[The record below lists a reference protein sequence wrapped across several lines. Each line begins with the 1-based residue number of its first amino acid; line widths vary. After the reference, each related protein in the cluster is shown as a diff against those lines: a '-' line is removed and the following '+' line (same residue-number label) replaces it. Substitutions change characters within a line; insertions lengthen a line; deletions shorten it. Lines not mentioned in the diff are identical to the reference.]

1 MGPPLPEGRG
11 RTVGPAVLVLLLFW
25 PLAVF
30 GGRGAATAISV
41 SVTCILF
48 ALALK
53 SPFAQHGALRRLD
66 LALLATALLTVVQA
80 VPAPRAVVD
89 VVSPQDAAV
98 RRVLSL
104 DPSAAPGWLPLSI
117 DGQATVWAS
126 LVAIGAI
133 ALFFAARTI
142 FTSGGVRQTVRGIS
156 AIGLVV
162 SGVAIAQAATAGRM
176 IYWLFRT
183 EYEGPL
189 PFGPFV
195 NRNHFATWT
204 IMAAPLCLG
213 YIVARASKTR
223 TSHAVSANPR
233 TRLARLADGRTLW
246 LTAAGATMIGAL
258 LLSLSRSGIVSLAA
272 ATIAS
277 ALLLR
282 PRTSSGRGWWLAAAL
297 IVTVGLGV
305 SRADLPALADR
316 FTRSGSRVE
325 NRVRIWRDTLPVV
338 RDFWLTGTGVGTY
351 RTAMLYY
358 QRSERDVQFNQAH
371 NHYLQATAEGGV
383 VLLALIACASVALA
397 HVVRQRL
404 ATDASGYYWIRA
416 GAATGLLAVA
426 LQSFWETGLVMP
438 ANAGL
443 AAVLAAIAIHERP
456 PAEKSIFMD

>member
-1 MGPPLPEGRG
+1 M
-11 RTVGPAVLVLLLFW
+11 LLLLW
-25 PLAVF
+25 PLAAF
-30 GGRGAATAISV
+30 GGRGAATAIPFSV
-41 SVTCILF
+41 SCIL
-48 ALALK
+48 LALVLRF
-53 SPFAQHGALRRLD
+53 PLAVPRHGAFRALD
-66 LALLATALLTVVQA
+66 RALLAIALLTVVQA
-80 VPAPRAVVD
+80 VPAPRAIVD
-89 VVSPQDAAV
+89 VVSPHDTAV
-98 RRVLSL
+98 RGAMSL
-104 DPSAAPGWLPLSI
+104 DPSAAPAWLPLSI
-117 DGQATVWAS
+117 DGQATVWAA

-133 ALFFAARTI
+133 ALFFAARTVL
-142 FTSGGVRQTVRGIS
+142 TSGGVRQTVRGIS
-156 AIGLVV
+156 AIGLAV
-162 SGVAIAQAATAGRM
+162 SGVAIAQAATAGRK
-176 IYWLFRT
+176 IYWFFPT

-204 IMAAPLCLG
+204 IMAAPVCLG
-213 YIVARASKTR
+213 YILAGAGKAKASY
-223 TSHAVSANPR
+223 AESANLR
-233 TRLARLADGRTLW
+233 TRLARLADGRALW
-246 LTAAGATMIGAL
+246 LTAAGAALIGAL
-258 LLSLSRSGIVSLAA
+258 LLSLSRSGIVSLAG

-316 FTRSGSRVE
+316 FTRSGSSLE

-358 QRSERDVQFNQAH
+358 QRSERVVQFNQAH

-397 HVVRQRL
+397 RLVRQRI
-404 ATDASGYYWIRA
+404 ATDALGYYWIRA

-426 LQSFWETGLVMP
+426 LQSLWETGLVMP

-443 AAVLAAIAIHERP
+443 AAVLAAVAVHERP
-456 PAEKSIFMD
+456 PAEKSIFRD